1 MKRLTAMILALLM
14 VMTIAAAAMGEE
26 NRIWQKGDT
35 GEKVTWIQTR
45 LKELEY
51 LNRDPNGVFDDET
64 EQALREFQADHNL
77 LVTGMADAVTLKI
90 LETTTEKKPQPVW
103 DEYVLTEEA
112 AEYDMWDAGTSYS
125 KTAMATNSPAAGG
138 EWDDFNTDEY
148 THFESNRFLLCPF
161 PAAGA

>member
-112 AEYDMWDAGTSYS
+112 AEYFFPNRGSMLPESTVQDVIADIADGIADY
-125 KTAMATNSPAAGG
+125 AVIPQENSLGG
-138 EWDDFNTDEY
+138 
-148 THFESNRFLLCPF
+148 
-161 PAAGA
+161 AVAK